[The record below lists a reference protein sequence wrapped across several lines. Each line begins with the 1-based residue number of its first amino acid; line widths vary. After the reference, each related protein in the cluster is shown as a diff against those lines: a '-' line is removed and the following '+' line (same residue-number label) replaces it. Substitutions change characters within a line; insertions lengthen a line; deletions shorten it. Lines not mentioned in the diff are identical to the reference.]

1 MDFSFTE
8 EQQELR
14 NRVRHVA
21 ENQIA
26 PIAEE
31 ADESPTVHAGLM
43 AILANEGL
51 LKYCVPEEYGG
62 VGIRV
67 MDLCIIR
74 EELSR
79 VSCQA
84 DTNFIMQGL
93 GSFPITLGGTDDQK
107 AKYLPP
113 IAKGESIAAFALT
126 EPHAGSDVISM
137 KTEAKLDGDD
147 WVLNGEKKFISQA
160 GDASTY
166 TVFAKTD
173 PEDGSRGLSAFIVE
187 AGTAGFDDSK
197 RMDLM
202 AAHPIGEPRWTDC
215 HVPQDNLIGERG
227 RGLRLAL
234 GTLDTFRTTV
244 AAAAIGMA
252 QAAYEASLDYAK
264 NREMFG
270 QTLSDFQAT
279 QFKLADM
286 AVALDA
292 ARLLAHRAAWL
303 KDSGQESIIKEASFA
318 KLFGTEAASR
328 IINDAV
334 QIHGGAGLEKGNRV
348 ERLYREVSRNAPRRS
363 RSLSNWV
370 LSLLRGKSLPGS
382 VWFVLFLRFVR
393 IL

>member
-1 MDFSFTE
+1 MDFAFTPKQVELQQWVRQIAE
-8 EQQELR
+8 EK
-14 NRVRHVA
+14 
-21 ENQIA
+21 IA

-51 LKYCVPEEYGG
+51 LRYCVPEEYGG
-62 VGIRV
+62 VGVRV

-74 EELSR
+74 EELAR

-93 GSFPITLGGTDDQK
+93 GSYPITLGGTEGQK

-113 IAKGESIAAFALT
+113 IARGESIAAFALT

-147 WVLNGEKKFISQA
+147 WVLNGQKKFISQA

-166 TVFAKTD
+166 TVFAQTE
-173 PEDGSRGLSAFIVE
+173 PGQGSRGISVFVVE
-187 AGTAGFDDSK
+187 AGTPGFDDSK

-202 AAHPIGEPRWTDC
+202 AAHPIGEPKWVDC
-215 HVPQDNLIGERG
+215 HVPQANLLGERG
-227 RGLRLAL
+227 RGLRLAM

-252 QAAYEASLDYAK
+252 QAAYDASIEYAK
-264 NREMFG
+264 NRQMFG
-270 QTLSDFQAT
+270 QNLSDFQAT

-286 AVALDA
+286 AVSLDA
-292 ARLLAHRAAWL
+292 ARLLAQRAAWL
-303 KDSGQESIIKEASFA
+303 KDSGQESVIKEASFA
-318 KLFGTEAASR
+318 KLFGTEAATR
-328 IINDAV
+328 IIHEAV
-334 QIHGGAGLEKGNRV
+334 QIHGGAGLERGNRV
-348 ERLYREVSRNAPRRS
+348 ERLYREIRALTIYEGTSEIQRQTIARQ
-363 RSLSNWV
+363 
-370 LSLLRGKSLPGS
+370 
-382 VWFVLFLRFVR
+382 
-393 IL
+393 ILKD

>member
-14 NRVRHVA
+14 NKVRHIA

-26 PIAEE
+26 PIAEQ

-43 AILANEGL
+43 AILAKEGL

-84 DTNFIMQGL
+84 DTNIIMQGL
-93 GSFPITLGGTDDQK
+93 GSFPITLGGTDEQK

-318 KLFGTEAASR
+318 KLFGTETASR

-348 ERLYREVSRNAPRRS
+348 ERLYREVRALTIYEGTSEIQRQTIARQ
-363 RSLSNWV
+363 
-370 LSLLRGKSLPGS
+370 LLRE
-382 VWFVLFLRFVR
+382 
-393 IL
+393 

>member
-14 NRVRHVA
+14 NKVRHIA

-26 PIAEE
+26 PIAEQ
-31 ADESPTVHAGLM
+31 ADESPRVHAGLM

-74 EELSR
+74 EELAR

-107 AKYLPP
+107 AKYLPS

-187 AGTAGFDDSK
+187 AGTDGFDDSK

-244 AAAAIGMA
+244 AAAAIGMG

-318 KLFGTEAASR
+318 KLFGTETASR

-348 ERLYREVSRNAPRRS
+348 ERLYREVRALTIYEGTSEIQRQTIARQ
-363 RSLSNWV
+363 
-370 LSLLRGKSLPGS
+370 LLRE
-382 VWFVLFLRFVR
+382 
-393 IL
+393 

>member
-1 MDFSFTE
+1 MDFAFTT
-8 EQQELR
+8 EQSELQQ
-14 NRVRHVA
+14 RVRRLA
-21 ENQIA
+21 EEKIA

-43 AILANEGL
+43 AILANDGL
-51 LKYCVPEEYGG
+51 FQYCVPKEYGG
-62 VGIRV
+62 VGVRV

-74 EELSR
+74 EELAR
-79 VSCQA
+79 VSVQA

-93 GSFPITLGGTDDQK
+93 GSYPITLGGTDEQK

-113 IAKGESIAAFALT
+113 IARGESIAAFALT
-126 EPHAGSDVISM
+126 EPHAGSDVLSM
-137 KTEAKLDGDD
+137 KTEAHLDGDD

-173 PEDGSRGLSAFIVE
+173 PGEGSRSLSVFVVE

-197 RMDLM
+197 RMNLM
-202 AAHPIGEPRWTDC
+202 AAHPIGEPRWNDC
-215 HVPQDNLIGERG
+215 HIPQENLIGERG

-244 AAAAIGMA
+244 AAAAIGMG
-252 QAAYEASLDYAK
+252 QAAFEASLDYAK

-270 QTLSDFQAT
+270 QNLSDFQAT

-286 AVALDA
+286 AVSLDA

-303 KDSGQESIIKEASFA
+303 KDSGQEAVIKEASFA

-328 IINDAV
+328 IINEAV

-348 ERLYREVSRNAPRRS
+348 ERLYREVRALTIYEGTSEIQRQTIARQ
-363 RSLSNWV
+363 
-370 LSLLRGKSLPGS
+370 LLRD
-382 VWFVLFLRFVR
+382 
-393 IL
+393 

>member
-1 MDFSFTE
+1 MNFAFTK
-8 EQQELR
+8 EQQELQQ
-14 NRVRHVA
+14 RVRRIA
-21 ENQIA
+21 EEQIG

-51 LKYCVPEEYGG
+51 LRYCVPEEYGG

-74 EELSR
+74 EELAR

-93 GSFPITLGGTDDQK
+93 GSFPITLGGTDEQK

-173 PEDGSRGLSAFIVE
+173 PEEGSRGLSAFIVE
-187 AGTAGFDDSK
+187 AGMAGFDDSK

-202 AAHPIGEPRWTDC
+202 AAHPIGEPRWNDC
-215 HVPQDNLIGERG
+215 HVPQANLIGERG

-286 AVALDA
+286 AVSLDA

-348 ERLYREVSRNAPRRS
+348 ERLYREVRALTIYEGTSEIQRQTIARQ
-363 RSLSNWV
+363 
-370 LSLLRGKSLPGS
+370 LLRE
-382 VWFVLFLRFVR
+382 
-393 IL
+393 

>member
-1 MDFSFTE
+1 MDFAFTPKQVELQQWVRQIAE
-8 EQQELR
+8 EK
-14 NRVRHVA
+14 
-21 ENQIA
+21 IA

-62 VGIRV
+62 VGVRV

-74 EELSR
+74 EELAR

-93 GSFPITLGGTDDQK
+93 GSYPITLGGTDGQK

-113 IAKGESIAAFALT
+113 IARGESIAAFALT

-147 WVLNGEKKFISQA
+147 WVLNGQKKFISQA

-166 TVFAKTD
+166 TVFAQTE
-173 PEDGSRGLSAFIVE
+173 PGQGSRGISVFVVE
-187 AGTAGFDDSK
+187 SDTPGFDDSK

-202 AAHPIGEPRWTDC
+202 AAHPIGEPKWVDC
-215 HVPQDNLIGERG
+215 HVPQANLIGERG
-227 RGLRLAL
+227 RGLRLAM

-252 QAAYEASLDYAK
+252 QAAYDASIEYAK
-264 NREMFG
+264 NRQMFG
-270 QTLSDFQAT
+270 QSLSDFQAT

-286 AVALDA
+286 AVSLDA
-292 ARLLAHRAAWL
+292 ARLLAQRAAWL
-303 KDSGQESIIKEASFA
+303 KDSGQESVIKEASFA
-318 KLFGTEAASR
+318 KLFGTEAATR
-328 IINDAV
+328 IIHEAV
-334 QIHGGAGLEKGNRV
+334 QIHGGAGLERGNRV
-348 ERLYREVSRNAPRRS
+348 ERLYREVRALTIYEGTSEIQRQTIARQ
-363 RSLSNWV
+363 
-370 LSLLRGKSLPGS
+370 
-382 VWFVLFLRFVR
+382 
-393 IL
+393 ILKD

>member
-8 EQQELR
+8 EQQELQ
-14 NRVRHVA
+14 NKVRHIA

-348 ERLYREVSRNAPRRS
+348 ERLYREVRALTIYEGTSEIQRQTIARQ
-363 RSLSNWV
+363 
-370 LSLLRGKSLPGS
+370 LLRE
-382 VWFVLFLRFVR
+382 
-393 IL
+393 

>member
-93 GSFPITLGGTDDQK
+93 GSFPITLGGTDEQK
-107 AKYLPP
+107 ATYLPP

-126 EPHAGSDVISM
+126 EPHAGSDVINM

-318 KLFGTEAASR
+318 KLFGTETASR

-348 ERLYREVSRNAPRRS
+348 ERLYREVRALTIYEGTSEIQRQTIARQ
-363 RSLSNWV
+363 
-370 LSLLRGKSLPGS
+370 LLRE
-382 VWFVLFLRFVR
+382 
-393 IL
+393 

>member
-234 GTLDTFRTTV
+234 GTLDTFRATV

-348 ERLYREVSRNAPRRS
+348 ERLYREVRALTIYEGTSEIQRQTIARQ
-363 RSLSNWV
+363 
-370 LSLLRGKSLPGS
+370 LLRE
-382 VWFVLFLRFVR
+382 
-393 IL
+393 

>member
-14 NRVRHVA
+14 NKVRHVA

-348 ERLYREVSRNAPRRS
+348 ERLYREVRALTIYEGTSEIQRQTIARQM
-363 RSLSNWV
+363 
-370 LSLLRGKSLPGS
+370 LRE
-382 VWFVLFLRFVR
+382 
-393 IL
+393 